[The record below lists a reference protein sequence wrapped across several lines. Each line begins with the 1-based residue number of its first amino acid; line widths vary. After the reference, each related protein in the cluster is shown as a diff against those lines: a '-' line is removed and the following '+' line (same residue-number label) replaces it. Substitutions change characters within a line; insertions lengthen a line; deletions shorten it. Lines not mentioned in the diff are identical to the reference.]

1 MVAVDPNDG
10 PHVGPPA
17 TSVILAIMIAIL
29 ILGCVFV
36 AQRSSTLEVIRETI
50 TDRIRGGRAG
60 VGEETLQSMPIVKY
74 NEALINELESPG
86 QAKSASIW
94 ARTRLRIWSWAQ
106 KKNRVATPSTDNSD
120 GSLESGTLKPEKTRP
135 PRGHSCAI
143 CTEDFVEGGD
153 VRKLPCGHIFHPPC
167 VDPWLLQF
175 AVTCPLCRVDLQ
187 AKIAG
192 NVVTRPQRA
201 LQRDT
206 SRSQ

>member
-1 MVAVDPNDG
+1 MAPVDPDKG
-10 PHVGPPA
+10 PHVDPPA

-50 TDRIRGGRAG
+50 TDRIRGSRSG
-60 VGEETLQSMPIVKY
+60 VEEETLQSMPIVQY
-74 NEALINELESPG
+74 NEALINELQRPV

-94 ARTRLRIWSWAQ
+94 ARSSLRVWSWTQ
-106 KKNRVATPSTDNSD
+106 KRDGPLTPPTDDNV
-120 GSLESGTLKPEKTRP
+120 GSLESGLLKPEKKKLS
-135 PRGHSCAI
+135 RGHSCAI

-187 AKIAG
+187 NKTAS
-192 NVVTRPQRA
+192 NVTRPQRA
-201 LQRDT
+201 LQLDSGRT
-206 SRSQ
+206 R